1 MVTLSLCM
9 IVRDEEAVLAR
20 CLQSVRAAV
29 DEMILV
35 DTGSLDGTRE
45 IAGDLRKKFT
55 ISPG

>member
-35 DTGSLDGTRE
+35 DNRFS
-45 IAGDLRKKFT
+45 
-55 ISPG
+55 